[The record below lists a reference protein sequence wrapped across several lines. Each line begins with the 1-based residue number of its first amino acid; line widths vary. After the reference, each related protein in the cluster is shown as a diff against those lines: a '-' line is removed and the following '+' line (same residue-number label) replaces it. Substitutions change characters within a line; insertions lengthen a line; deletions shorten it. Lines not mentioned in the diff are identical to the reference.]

1 METKGFIAKYN
12 LQILLGGIFVVLLII
27 LGLLVRSTA
36 MGGSIENQQL
46 LSEVARLTRINSS
59 ESPVVAVIRNA
70 ENLRKESALMAEVYK
85 DAIDGDYFLSFS
97 NEIIIYRRQD
107 NIIVYQGPTPAAIQ
121 QQRRDELASKIRQK
135 AKENGVVITD
145 TEQVQ
150 LTAVTDPEVLKK
162 NSPDFYAQ
170 AQQGDVVAV
179 FPISQK
185 IILYRPNGETLV
197 NSASFQAS
205 LTK

>member
-12 LQILLGGIFVVLLII
+12 LQILLGAIFVVLLII

-107 NIIVYQGPTPAAIQ
+107 SVIVYQGPPPAAIQ
-121 QQRRDELASKIRQK
+121 QKRREELASKIRQK

-185 IILYRPNGETLV
+185 IILYRPNGETFV
-197 NSASFQAS
+197 KSASFQAS
-205 LTK
+205 LK